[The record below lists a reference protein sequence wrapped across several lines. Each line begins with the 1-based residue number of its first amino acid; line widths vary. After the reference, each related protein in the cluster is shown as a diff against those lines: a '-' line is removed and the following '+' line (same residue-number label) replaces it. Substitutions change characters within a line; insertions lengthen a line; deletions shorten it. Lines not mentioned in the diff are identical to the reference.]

1 MNQRIGLIGPSTL
14 PLCGTIHTS
23 NLLSRVK
30 AVLKAMIDVSSS
42 NRLALLAGFLLF
54 HSSFAFSQNYEWSTR
69 PPSYA
74 MGIQRG
80 VNVAMSDGVV
90 LLVDVYSPADSIMK
104 ASGEKF
110 PVLITQNP
118 YAFMNEAPFLAYVD
132 FYVKRG
138 YICVLAHVR
147 GTNGSGGQ
155 NGFLSQR
162 EQIDGVELVEWASKK
177 LANSNGTI
185 GLFGTSWLGFTQLH
199 TAARLPEGSPVKA
212 MVPTYAGAYIYRE
225 LTPGGIPSQ
234 SIFFPRDFDQPTMLN
249 NESASLFGKSM
260 YESWTGKGE
269 VSLQSPFWEAR
280 EPIHFIDGI
289 HKSKIPTLLVGGWR
303 DLYPTGMSELFA
315 ALQNSHSGKGP
326 LEKMDARQNTTGNI
340 QMVMGNWAHY
350 KGLNVEMTLVW
361 YDKWLKG
368 IDVEDFNLGGL
379 YHAQDLTTGEWYDFK
394 TYPFSDEYKTL
405 LLGRDLLPSA
415 KNTTPVLKYGPRTAP
430 SSSLDFR
437 YSVVKDDLILAGPG
451 AVRLSASTSSGD
463 MHFLIEV
470 FDQSPSGESVR
481 LTQGNIL
488 ASMSEVDEGKSW
500 YSKKEPVRPFLTLD
514 NRKKIVP
521 GKVYVLEFPLSPVM
535 ATIKNGHQLVV
546 RVSTQSSPEDCK
558 GNLGVFPCFPTESQL
573 NELSGGEFTLH
584 LTKDAKCGITLPVVQ
599 KRSLT
604 PSKKNYNSTPNHPF

>member
-1 MNQRIGLIGPSTL
+1 MQTM
-14 PLCGTIHTS
+14 
-23 NLLSRVK
+23 
-30 AVLKAMIDVSSS
+30 LKPMLDDSSGC
-42 NRLALLAGFLLF
+42 RYAFLAFFLLLNA
-54 HSSFAFSQNYEWSTR
+54 SFAFSQSREWSTR
-69 PPSYA
+69 APSYA
-74 MGIQRG
+74 MGVQRG
-80 VNVAMSDGVV
+80 VKVAMSDGVD
-90 LLVDVYSPADSIMK
+90 LLVDVYSPADSIGK

-110 PVLITQNP
+110 PVLLTQNP

-138 YICVLAHVR
+138 YICVIAHVR

-162 EQIDGVELVEWASKK
+162 EQIDGVELVEWASKR

-185 GLFGTSWLGFTQLH
+185 GLFGTSWLGFTQLL

-225 LTPGGIPSQ
+225 LTPGGVPSQ

-249 NESASLFGKSM
+249 NETASLFGKSM
-260 YESWTGKGE
+260 YESWKGKGE

-289 HKSKIPTLLVGGWR
+289 YKSKIPTLLVGGWR
-303 DLYPTGMSELFA
+303 DLYPAGMSELFS
-315 ALQNSHSGKGP
+315 ALQNAHSGKGP
-326 LEKMDARQNTTGNI
+326 LEKMDGRQKTTDNI

-350 KGLNVEMTLVW
+350 KGLNVEMTLAW

-368 IDVEDFNLGGL
+368 IDVKDFNLGGL

-394 TYPFSDEYKTL
+394 TYPFTDEYKTL
-405 LLGRDLLPSA
+405 QLGRDLLALEMNS
-415 KNTTPVLKYGPRTAP
+415 NPVLKYGPRTTP
-430 SSSLDFR
+430 SSSIDFR
-437 YSVVKDDLILAGPG
+437 YSVDKDDLILAGPG
-451 AVRLSASTSSGD
+451 SVKLSASSSSGD

-470 FDQSPSGESVR
+470 FDQNPSGESVR

-488 ASMSEVDEGKSW
+488 ASMSDIDEGKSW
-500 YSKKEPVRPFLTLD
+500 YSKKELVKPFLKLD
-514 NRKKIVP
+514 RRGKIVP
-521 GKVYVLEFPLSPVM
+521 GRIYVLEFPLSPVV
-535 ATIKNGHQLVV
+535 ATIKRGHQLVV

-573 NELSGGEFTLH
+573 NDLTNGEFTLH
-584 LTKDAKCGITLPVVQ
+584 LTKDVKCGVTLPVLQ
-599 KRSLT
+599 KKSLM
-604 PSKKNYNSTPNHPF
+604 PSRKNYNSTPNHPF